1 MKHLLAAIPWLQLDG
16 ELRVIGKGI
25 VTQCSGVE
33 TRLSVTPVR
42 FPGGNWIPGTT
53 SELLLVKCSLWT
65 GLNGEVRV
73 EQSPPALSPQEGK
86 NCTIYCNYSGTT
98 TARLYWYRQE
108 LGKSLEHLF
117 SLVSNGI
124 VKWNSQPLLTPKP
137 VSAPCTSRPP
147 RVASLP
153 ATSAPWTHSASPRLL
168 VCTQSCS
175 LGPRPH
181 CCGTTVGGLVHRL
194 CLSSCK
200 EILKWMRKDGVF
212 NLYFLHYGN
221 FL

>member
-1 MKHLLAAIPWLQLDG
+1 MKHLLAAIPWLQLDR

-42 FPGGNWIPGTT
+42 FPVGNWIPGTT

-73 EQSPPALSPQEGK
+73 EQSPPALSPQEGE

-108 LGKSLEHLF
+108 LGKSLGHLF

-124 VKWNSQPLLTPKP
+124 VKQEGLFTACLDTKACRSALHITATQGGLSACYICPVDAQRSPEAFSPYPKLQPRPPPPLLRDYSRRL
-137 VSAPCTSRPP
+137 SAS
-147 RVASLP
+147 SLP
-153 ATSAPWTHSASPRLL
+153 L
-168 VCTQSCS
+168 
-175 LGPRPH
+175 
-181 CCGTTVGGLVHRL
+181 
-194 CLSSCK
+194 
-200 EILKWMRKDGVF
+200 
-212 NLYFLHYGN
+212 FLQGN
-221 FL
+221 SEMNEKRWCF